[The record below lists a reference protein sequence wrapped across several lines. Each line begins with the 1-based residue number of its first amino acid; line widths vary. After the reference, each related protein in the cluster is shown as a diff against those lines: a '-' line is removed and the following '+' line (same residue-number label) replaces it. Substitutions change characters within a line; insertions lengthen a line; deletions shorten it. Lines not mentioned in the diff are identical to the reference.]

1 MTRLLILL
9 LLLGMHTPL
18 TAQQTG
24 SRPKIGLTLS
34 GGGAKGLAHIGI
46 LKAVDS
52 AGLNIDYI
60 TGTSMGGIVG
70 ALYAT
75 GYSAAAIVAIARQT
89 DWDVLLSNQSSL
101 RAIVMEEKDEY
112 SKYAIELPW
121 INHGFRLPTGVI
133 ESEELWLKFSELFF
147 PVYSIKD
154 FSEFSIP
161 FKCIG
166 TDISTGDIVVM
177 DKGEIATAVRAT
189 MAIPSV
195 FTAVDY
201 QGRKLVDGGIV
212 RNLPVEDVRE
222 MGADVIIA
230 SKVST
235 GLMPGE
241 KLTSAIQILLQIA
254 FFKEAYDNRDADSLA
269 DIFLDLPVDD
279 FHAGSFN
286 RDEEILQIGIDQ
298 GRLLYPRLKALK
310 DSLDQ
315 LYGPMPYR
323 ENRLPKV
330 DSIKI
335 SGIRVH
341 GDEQISRNFIINMM
355 SLEEGKYYTPAKLS
369 NLIRK
374 VFGTRYYNRIVYTL
388 EPVRDG
394 SAIIHFDVIE
404 NPVTFAK
411 LGIHYNK
418 FTGIG
423 VLMNLTSRNFVFNHS
438 RSLISVNL
446 SESFRARAEH
456 LQYLGRGKDVAL
468 VLGGSYERFD
478 VASYNRFKR
487 DGLYGMQ
494 YFKSDARLQY
504 SANRKFTVGAGTRF
518 EWVRYSPSIQS
529 VIDVSGKNEF
539 VTSYLFA
546 AINTLDKAIF
556 PNRGFKMDVEAG
568 TIFNQTPHIRYYSNG
583 TEVDNID
590 SLGITYNNYYRLT
603 ANAEGYIPLSNRLNF
618 YTGFQSGINVNYKQ
632 NILNDFAIGGMA
644 HVFRNQV
651 LFAGLEENAV
661 ITPSVASL
669 QLALRYRLFNN
680 IFLTARS
687 NGLINNFVSTNN
699 IIQKPN
705 FLSGHAL
712 TFGYNL
718 PLGPLEISVMYND
731 QSRQVRSYINLGIAF

>member
-1 MTRLLILL
+1 MTRLLIIL
-9 LLLGMHTPL
+9 LLLGLHTSL
-18 TAQQTG
+18 SAQQTG

-46 LKAVDS
+46 LKAIDS

-75 GYSAAAIVAIARQT
+75 GYSAAAIETIARKT
-89 DWDVLLSNQSSL
+89 DWDILLSNQSSL

-133 ESEELWLKFSELFF
+133 ESEELWLKFTELFF
-147 PVYSIKD
+147 PVYGIKD
-154 FSEFSIP
+154 FSQFSIP

-166 TDISTGDIVVM
+166 TDISTGEVVVM

-212 RNLPVEDVRE
+212 RNLPVEDVID

-315 LYGPMPYR
+315 LYGALPFR
-323 ENRLPKV
+323 ANRLPDV
-330 DSIKI
+330 DSVKI

-388 EPVRDG
+388 EPVPDG

-539 VTSYLFA
+539 VTSYIFA

-556 PNRGFKMDVEAG
+556 PNRGFRMDLEAG

-583 TEVDNID
+583 TVVDNID

-603 ANAEGYIPLSNRLNF
+603 ANAEGYIPLSTKLNL
-618 YTGFQSGINVNYKQ
+618 YTGFQSGINVDYKQ
-632 NILNDFAIGGMA
+632 NILNDFAIGGMTR
-644 HVFRNQV
+644 VFRNQV

-680 IFLTARS
+680 LYLTARS

-712 TFGYNL
+712 SFGYNL

-731 QSRQVRSYINLGIAF
+731 QSRQVRSYINMGIPF

>member
-1 MTRLLILL
+1 MTRLLIILL
-9 LLLGMHTPL
+9 LLILHAPL
-18 TAQQTG
+18 SAQQTG
-24 SRPKIGLTLS
+24 TRPKIGLTLS

-46 LKAVDS
+46 LKAIDS

-75 GYSAAAIVAIARQT
+75 GYSAAAIETIARQT
-89 DWDVLLSNQSSL
+89 DWDILLSNQSSL

-133 ESEELWLKFSELFF
+133 ESEELWLKFTELFF
-147 PVYSIKD
+147 PVYGIKD
-154 FSEFSIP
+154 FSRFSIP

-166 TDISTGDIVVM
+166 TDISTGEVVVM

-212 RNLPVEDVRE
+212 RNLPVEDVID

-286 RDEEILQIGIDQ
+286 RDVEILQIGIDQ
-298 GRLLYPRLKALK
+298 GRGLYPRLKALK

-315 LYGPMPYR
+315 LYGARPFR
-323 ENRLPKV
+323 ANRLPDV
-330 DSIKI
+330 DSVKI

-341 GDEQISRNFIINMM
+341 GDELISRNFIINMM
-355 SLEEGKYYTPAKLS
+355 SLEERKYYTPAKLS

-388 EPVRDG
+388 EPVPDG

-423 VLMNLTSRNFVFNHS
+423 VLMNLTSRNFVFDHS
-438 RSLISVNL
+438 RSLVSVNL

-539 VTSYLFA
+539 VTSYIFA
-546 AINTLDKAIF
+546 ATNTLDKAIF

-583 TEVDNID
+583 TIVDNID

-603 ANAEGYIPLSNRLNF
+603 ANAEGYIPLSAKLNF
-618 YTGFQSGINVNYKQ
+618 YAGFQSGINVNYKQ
-632 NILNDFAIGGMA
+632 NILNDFAIGGMTR
-644 HVFRNQV
+644 VFRNQV

-680 IFLTARS
+680 LYLSARS

-712 TFGYNL
+712 SFGYNL

-731 QSRQVRSYINLGIAF
+731 QSRQVRSYINLGIPF